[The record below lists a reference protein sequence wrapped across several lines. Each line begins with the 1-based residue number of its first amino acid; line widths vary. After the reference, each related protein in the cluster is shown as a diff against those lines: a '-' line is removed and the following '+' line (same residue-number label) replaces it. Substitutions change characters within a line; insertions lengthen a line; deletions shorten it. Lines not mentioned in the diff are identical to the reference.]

1 MDASKEIKSILI
13 RAHLHIPYTHTSRI
27 IFEIQGKKTTM

>member
-13 RAHLHIPYTHTSRI
+13 RAHLLIPYTHTSGKKI
-27 IFEIQGKKTTM
+27 EIWGKKTTM